1 VHEDVKEKALGGA
14 EFGRLLA
21 GFRFNRELS
30 QEELARRSGMSV
42 RAIRDLER
50 GQVDHPRRTTVALL
64 ADALRLNETD
74 REAFE
79 KAASGAVGR
88 AEEPPGAPR
97 SPDRAVPR
105 QLPPDIADFTGRE
118 LALEWLHARMR
129 PREDGSTAMV
139 ITAAVGKPGVGKTT
153 LAVHA
158 AHQLGSQFPDGQ
170 LYVNLRGAEAQAL
183 DPPEVLGRFL
193 RALGVEGPSI
203 PDDVDERADLYRSLM
218 ADRRALV
225 VLDNA
230 ADEAQVRPLL
240 PGGAGNAVLVTSRT
254 RLTGLAGAEAIDL
267 DVFPPE
273 QAVELLGK
281 ISGAHRVA
289 REPAAAQVIAALCGY
304 LPLALRIAGAK
315 LAAKPHWQLQRLAHR
330 LGEQH
335 RRLDELTA
343 GDLEVRASVG
353 LSYYGLGEV
362 EQRAFRL
369 LGLLEVPDFA
379 AWMLAALLDIPA
391 PEAEEVADHLA
402 DAQLL
407 EPIGDDATGQLR
419 YRFHDLVRLYAR
431 ERLAAEDTLGTR
443 RAALE
448 RTLQTYFKRAQE
460 AVSQLRLRPPELPGT
475 TAPAPPRDAQGRLAK
490 AYQWLAIEHTGL
502 AVSLDQAWR
511 EGLGGLGQALT
522 RLLADFFEVYA
533 CRDEWEQTHQMAL
546 RAARRGGDR
555 HAEASLLRGLG
566 DLRRFQDRLPEA
578 VELFTNS
585 NAIFRELNDTGGEV
599 DSLTG
604 LARTYRRQHRLA
616 EAASCFEECLRLCGG
631 LDDPD
636 REAKAMLFFAKVRNQ
651 QGQFDDALG
660 LLTSSRELFRSVGS
674 GGYVAYTGLM
684 IGIMYS
690 ERGEFNRAA
699 EYLEQALTFAQSL
712 GDPRWEAY
720 GLLNI
725 AVAAQ
730 GRGSQDEARRALA
743 RSLALFQQAGD
754 RQGTRQARQLIAG
767 LDQAASH
774 RA

>member
-1 VHEDVKEKALGGA
+1 MLASFRLGRG
-14 EFGRLLA
+14 
-21 GFRFNRELS
+21 LS
-30 QEELARRSGMSV
+30 QDELARRSGMSV

-50 GQVDHPRRTTVALL
+50 NQVEHPRRTTVALL
-64 ADALRLNETD
+64 ADALRLSNTD
-74 REAFE
+74 RETFE
-79 KAASGAVGR
+79 NAAAGLARR
-88 AEEPPGAPR
+88 AGEHASASR
-97 SPDRAVPR
+97 SADWVVPR
-105 QLPPDIADFTGRE
+105 QLPPDIADFTGRQ
-118 LALEWLHARMR
+118 LALEWLYARMR
-129 PREDGSTAMV
+129 AHEEGSTAVM
-139 ITAAVGKPGVGKTT
+139 IAAAVGKPGVGKTT

-158 AHQLGSQFPDGQ
+158 AHQLVSQFPDGQ

-193 RALGVEGPSI
+193 RALGVEGHSI

-218 ADRRALV
+218 AHRHALV
-225 VLDNA
+225 LLDNA

-240 PGGAGNAVLVTSRT
+240 PGGGGNAVIITSRT
-254 RLTGLAGAEAIDL
+254 RLTGLAGTEVIDL
-267 DVFPPE
+267 DVLPPE

-281 ISGAHRVA
+281 IFGAHRVA
-289 REPAAAQVIAALCGY
+289 RELAAAQVIAALCGY

-315 LAAKPHWQLQRLAHR
+315 LAAKPQWRLQRL
-330 LGEQH
+330 EH

-353 LSYYGLGEV
+353 LSYYGLGEM

-391 PEAEEVADHLA
+391 AEAEEVADHLA

-407 EPIGDDATGQLR
+407 DPIGDDATGQLR
-419 YRFHDLVRLYAR
+419 YRLHDLVRLYAR
-431 ERLAAEDTLGTR
+431 ERLAAEDTLATR

-448 RTLQTYFKRAQE
+448 RTLQTYFARAQE
-460 AVSQLRLRPPELPGT
+460 AVGQLRLRPPELPGT
-475 TAPAPPRDAQGRLAK
+475 TAPAPPRDTRGRLGE

-533 CRDEWEQTHQMAL
+533 CRDEWEQTHEMAL
-546 RAARRGGDR
+546 RAARRAGDR

-566 DLRRFQDRLPEA
+566 DLRRVQDRLTEA
-578 VELFTNS
+578 AELFTGS
-585 NAIFRELNDTGGEV
+585 NVIFRELNDTGGEV

-604 LARTYRRQHRLA
+604 LARTYRRQNRLA
-616 EAASCFEECLRLCGG
+616 DAASCFEAALGLCRG
-631 LDDPD
+631 LGDPD

-651 QGQFDDALG
+651 QGQFEDALG
-660 LLTSSRELFRSVGS
+660 LLTSSREMFRAINS
-674 GGYVAYTGLM
+674 GGYVAYTELL
-684 IGIMYS
+684 IGIRYS
-690 ERGEFNRAA
+690 ERGEFDRAA
-699 EYLEQALTFAQSL
+699 EYLERALKFAQSL

-720 GLLNI
+720 GWLNL
-725 AVAAQ
+725 AVVAQ
-730 GRGSQDEARRALA
+730 GRGVPDEARRGLE
-743 RSLALFQQAGD
+743 RSLAMFQQAGD
-754 RQGTRQARQLIAG
+754 GQGTRLARQLLVDLG
-767 LDQAASH
+767 QASVR